1 MLHLTNR
8 FDLAMRLIS
17 YESKMTSK
25 SGKKKKVANKRQA
38 SQYIV
43 LNISQYIVLNISQHI
58 VLNISQY
65 IVLNISQYIVL
76 NISQYIVLNV
86 KYIST
91 FVSIIHIHEGNY
103 RYAVP
108 LLHTEIPVKRLDH

>member
-1 MLHLTNR
+1 
-8 FDLAMRLIS
+8 MRLIS

-25 SGKKKKVANKRQA
+25 SGKKKKVANK
-38 SQYIV
+38 
-43 LNISQYIVLNISQHI
+43 LTISQYI

-76 NISQYIVLNV
+76 NISQYNFIVLNI

-91 FVSIIHIHEGNY
+91 CVSIIHIYEGNY
-103 RYAVP
+103 RYAV
-108 LLHTEIPVKRLDH
+108 HCTFTAY